1 MKILRHLTKLV
12 GFTRPELLIFSCVW
26 LFSAVYLGATL
37 KHGWF
42 PHDEGILSQAA
53 DRVLHGELPHRDFDD
68 PYTGGLAYVNALAF
82 RTFGEN
88 LSSLRYVLF
97 LFFLAWIPA
106 VYTIARAFFSPLPSA
121 GITLLAVLWSV
132 PNYPAAMPSWYCLF
146 FTTFGVLAL
155 IKYVERPRAYLLILA
170 GLAGGFSFLVKSPG
184 MLFVAGTLLFFVY
197 REQSLSQAIPT
208 AVNEIEQKVLRAYG
222 IFLLVGLLLFL
233 ALLAKVI
240 MVAGGSPEFFH
251 FVLPPLAIVF
261 LLLARERDVRC
272 PNQLNRFR
280 VLFSMVI
287 PFFVGLTAPICAV
300 VAVYWRAG
308 ALRALENGLFVLHLR
323 RVAEAHRSPLD
334 WDLVLP
340 TVILTIFLTERPS
353 SQPRP
358 SVTALKIISAVILL
372 AACLKSALAYTLVIQ
387 AVWEIVPVL
396 AIVGSIG
403 LHLAYK
409 MDIPS
414 EICRQK
420 TLLLLSVTI
429 LWSLVQFPFSAP
441 IYFCYVAPLSVLTIA
456 ALLSLV
462 PRPSRTNFVI
472 CGAFF
477 AVFALF
483 FFRHSYV
490 MAQRFPFPDAER
502 FSRLQI
508 PRAGGIEIPTEQS
521 MDYSE
526 LISVIRAA
534 DGRGFLAAPD
544 CPEVYFLS
552 GTQNP
557 TRFLFEFLED
567 PLEFERTVQYLLDSR
582 KVTFIIIHEN
592 PQFSI
597 TQRNILINLAR
608 KKGFIKTRTIGDFAV
623 YESPVAL
630 QDNARTTL
638 RSD

>member
-1 MKILRHLTKLV
+1 MKILRHLTNLV
-12 GFTRPELLIFSCVW
+12 GVPRPELLIFSCVW

-37 KHGWF
+37 KHGWV

-68 PYTGGLAYVNALAF
+68 PYTGGLSYVNALAF

-97 LFFLAWIPA
+97 LFFLTWIPA
-106 VYTIARAFFSPLPSA
+106 VYTIARAFFAPWPSA

-146 FTTFGVLAL
+146 FTTFGVLAG
-155 IKYVERPRAYLLILA
+155 IKYVERPRSYLLILA

-184 MLFVAGTLLFFVY
+184 ILFVAGTLLFFVY

-208 AVNEIEQKVLRAYG
+208 AVSGIEQKVLRTYV
-222 IFLLVGLLLFL
+222 IFLLVGLLFFL
-233 ALLAKVI
+233 ALLTKAI
-240 MVAGGSPEFFH
+240 MVTGGSPEFFH
-251 FVLPPLAIVF
+251 FVLPPLAIVC
-261 LLLARERDVRC
+261 LLLVRERDVRC

-280 VLFSMVI
+280 ILFSMVI
-287 PFFVGLTAPICAV
+287 PFFVGLAAPIGAF

-308 ALRALENGLFVLHLR
+308 ALKALENGLFVLHLR
-323 RVAEAHRSPLD
+323 RVAEAQRSPLD

-340 TVILTIFLTERPS
+340 TVILAIFLTEKPPP
-353 SQPRP
+353 QPRP
-358 SVTALKIISAVILL
+358 IVTALKIISAVIVL
-372 AACLKSALAYTLVIQ
+372 AACLKSVLVYMLVIQ

-403 LHLAYK
+403 LHLAGK
-409 MDIPS
+409 MHIPS

-420 TLLLLSVTI
+420 TLLLLSATI
-429 LWSLVQFPFSAP
+429 AWSLVQFPFSAP
-441 IYFCYVAPLSVLTIA
+441 IYFCYVAPLSVLTMA

-483 FFRHSYV
+483 FDSYV
-490 MAQRFPFPDAER
+490 MSRHFPFPDAER
-502 FSRLQI
+502 FSRFQI

-521 MDYSE
+521 MVYSE

-557 TRFLFEFLED
+557 TRFLLEFLED

-582 KVTFIIIHEN
+582 KITFIIIHED
-592 PQFSI
+592 PQFSK

-608 KKGFIKTRTIGDFAV
+608 KNGFIKTRTIGDFAV
-623 YESPVAL
+623 YQPPVAW
-630 QDNARTTL
+630 QDNERTTL
-638 RSD
+638 RSE